1 MMTMKRDRDTQESG
15 SRDRRPVGDR
25 ATEQQLSGSEAEAL
39 LGRKL
44 AVVYSELVE
53 QPVPDR
59 FKKLL
64 DQLKKDSQR
73 E

>member
-1 MMTMKRDRDTQESG
+1 MTMKRDRNTQGSG
-15 SRDRRPVGDR
+15 SRGRERLDDAVPDRPWIEKD
-25 ATEQQLSGSEAEAL
+25 AEAL

-59 FKKLL
+59 FKDLL
-64 DQLKKDSQR
+64 DQLKKDSKR

>member
-1 MMTMKRDRDTQESG
+1 MTMKRDRNTKRSG
-15 SRDRRPVGDR
+15 SRVRGRIDLNAQDRPWID
-25 ATEQQLSGSEAEAL
+25 TDAEAL

-59 FKKLL
+59 FKDLL
-64 DQLKKDSQR
+64 DQLMKDSKA
-73 E
+73 

>member
-1 MMTMKRDRDTQESG
+1 MTMKRDRNTKKSG
-15 SRDRRPVGDR
+15 SRGRRRIDDDSQDRPWID
-25 ATEQQLSGSEAEAL
+25 TDAEAL

-44 AVVYSELVE
+44 ADVYSDLVK

-59 FKKLL
+59 FKDLL
-64 DQLKKDSQR
+64 DQLMKDSKR

>member
-1 MMTMKRDRDTQESG
+1 MTMKRDRNTMRSRSRVRRRIDDNAQDRPWIDT
-15 SRDRRPVGDR
+15 D
-25 ATEQQLSGSEAEAL
+25 AEAL

-59 FKKLL
+59 FKDLL
-64 DQLKKDSQR
+64 DQLMKDSKR

>member
-1 MMTMKRDRDTQESG
+1 MTMKRDRDTQESG
-15 SRDRRPVGDR
+15 SRDRGPVEDR
-25 ATEQQLSGSEAEAL
+25 APDRLHSGSEAEAL

-59 FKKLL
+59 FKNLL
-64 DQLKKDSQR
+64 DQLMKDSQR

>member
-1 MMTMKRDRDTQESG
+1 MTMKRDRNTMRSG
-15 SRDRRPVGDR
+15 SRVRRRIDDNAQDRPWID
-25 ATEQQLSGSEAEAL
+25 TDAEAL

-44 AVVYSELVE
+44 AVVYSELAE

-59 FKKLL
+59 FKDLL
-64 DQLKKDSQR
+64 DQLMKDSKR

>member
-1 MMTMKRDRDTQESG
+1 MNTD
-15 SRDRRPVGDR
+15 
-25 ATEQQLSGSEAEAL
+25 AEAL

-59 FKKLL
+59 FKDLL
-64 DQLKKDSQR
+64 DQLMKDSKR
-73 E
+73 A

>member
-1 MMTMKRDRDTQESG
+1 MTMKRDRNTKRSG
-15 SRDRRPVGDR
+15 SRVRRRIDDNAQDRPWID
-25 ATEQQLSGSEAEAL
+25 TDAEAL

-44 AVVYSELVE
+44 AIVYSELAE

-59 FKKLL
+59 FKDLL
-64 DQLKKDSQR
+64 DQLMKDSKR